1 MDPDT
6 KMRESMRV
14 HRKSSLDFSCAPT
27 YDSPRGFN
35 SSTRIKNIKNVTHKY
50 GPSPGFDFLVPMLH
64 THVLEI

>member
-14 HRKSSLDFSCAPT
+14 PRKSSLDFSCAPT

-35 SSTRIKNIKNVTHKY
+35 SSTRIKNIKNVTKCRD
-50 GPSPGFDFLVPMLH
+50 SRAAKSI
-64 THVLEI
+64 EIR